1 MICNNSFLRKLSRL
15 VGKDV
20 ILLGKDGMSYYGRLK
35 SISRQNRVLLIPA
48 LLSSSGLVEI
58 LNPAEVQAVENRSAI
73 DASDIIGFGFDITAD
88 PFVIP
93 NDDAEAV
100 TTETTETAVAESL
113 SAQATHEDMLVD
125 LEATES
131 NGEYTAKGSNIDDGS
146 MNGAL
151 AAKSGELVTISS
163 LGGFLVAGIL
173 KNTSNETARLSV
185 SYIFAPGGDGSTL
198 FAINEA
204 VVNLQAATAVS
215 S

>member
-1 MICNNSFLRKLSRL
+1 MTCNNSFLSKLSRL
-15 VGKDV
+15 VGNDV
-20 ILLGKDGMSYYGRLK
+20 IVFGKDGMSYYGRLK
-35 SISRQNRVLLIPA
+35 GISRQNRVLLLPA

-58 LNPAEVQAVENRSAI
+58 RNPAEVQAVENRSAI
-73 DASDIIGFGFDITAD
+73 DVSNMIGFGFDITAD
-88 PFVIP
+88 PFVMP

-100 TTETTETAVAESL
+100 TTETTEATVTKFL
-113 SAQATHEDMLVD
+113 SAQAANEDMLVD
-125 LEATES
+125 LATTEID
-131 NGEYTAKGSNIDDGS
+131 GEYAAEGSTIDDGS
-146 MNGAL
+146 MDGAL

-163 LGGFLVAGIL
+163 LGGFLIAGIL
-173 KNTSNETARLSV
+173 KNTSKETARLSV